1 MSATTYRR
9 GIATLADIKARS
21 AVDPVTHCWH
31 WQCAKSRDG
40 TPRMHVFDHLVGD
53 KRVLSGPAGV
63 WNLAHGG
70 SPWPKLVYRCC
81 GTKDCVNP
89 AHMRLAADKAELGL
103 HIARSGRRK
112 GTALE
117 SRRANIRKAHD
128 VTGRHATPD
137 EVAAAILSAS
147 RSVTGRALAKHY
159 GISEQ
164 VVSRIRTGQ
173 SHQHLQQGAGA

>member
-1 MSATTYRR
+1 MTPYRR

-31 WQCAKSRDG
+31 WQCAKSVDG
-40 TPRMHVFDHLVGD
+40 TPRMHVFDNLVGE

-63 WNLAHGG
+63 WNVAHGR
-70 SPWPKLVYRCC
+70 SPSPSLAYRCC
-81 GTKDCVNP
+81 GTTDCVNP
-89 AHMRLAADKAELGL
+89 AHMRLAANKTELGV

-117 SRRANIRKAHD
+117 SRRANIRKAHE

-137 EVAAAILSAS
+137 DIARAILQAE
-147 RSVTGRALAKHY
+147 RSVTGRALARHY

-173 SHQHLQQGAGA
+173 SHQHLRQVVAA